1 MRRPS
6 LRRDAGVTTTEVLVI
21 SGLMVS
27 TIIAILFVFRGQLT
41 TAVTTLGNCVVSA
54 ASGDFSGCRG
64 GGSSGTSRAAVNP
77 NALPGARDSGIA
89 AGLVMAPGVGQGV
102 AAGAAGLADP
112 RFANARDQLSRFNGR
127 WSGNKPDDPSLQ
139 ERGVRLWNATSLFSS
154 NRSLNTSQDQLN
166 EMADRAHGRAQQ
178 WAQTAEAR
186 LNAGDLRGFQD
197 AMNNARRYENASN
210 RMRGNAASIMAD
222 AADQAMSEAA
232 DIRQISFETASAIG
246 NPTGYVTGK
255 VTGYVVSTAADQ
267 ILPDGRVKTVIV
279 AVSSAAAAAY
289 AGGVTPQAWQNL
301 GAAGQVGTNI
311 LGTGLSASGQ
321 AVSNAIGIA
330 DSITSVTTT
339 ASTQGLE
346 EAGWEVAT
354 NLVVHGV
361 MNTKSTKFGDADGN
375 PRSLNEYISQAPS
388 AAAIRD
394 TLENNLVPLGQLEVN
409 AQNLQALGNNAYNK
423 ATGNDK
429 RDPYSYKPLDA
440 DPAYVKTFAGHPD
453 PTEKTHPGLGQ
464 MIKDAESMGQTR
476 DMVIAKI
483 KHAEIT
489 GGTFFDRSTQLEAT
503 QLVADG
509 KAVGKTVEQ
518 HQKSAGDKAPYLPMD
533 TMESKIGAQV
543 EKAKTL
549 QERNAA
555 ADAFIANEHAIAEAI
570 AKGKVT
576 SGPPPPGDTRIKGN
590 IAYDPKTGKPF
601 VGDVDPVSNNLSK
614 PGDPVR
620 DGGSRGLGTTKELQ
634 DTSNLKSALKPK
646 NLDTTANHGHG
657 GRNPGKE
664 PLPDR
669 VIKYTPDGKV
679 QIIDGQV
686 NVLNEIRKSGS
697 AEHPSWAQ
705 QAADAAAAN
714 PGGPKVVA
722 RPTNPPTPYN
732 QRPTVGQAALANN
745 RNTIR
750 TDYVKSIQRW
760 KPSERKDRKDDA
772 GKGAKVPPRRG
783 SRPGRPPAGSGD
795 AAWMP
800 SDAGTGR
807 AWTPPPVFGVRLVS
821 LGAAGQTPAPRA
833 GGGLVPASPDDDWD
847 ANRAWGMGVNQA
859 LDEYGENWADRQI
872 LIRLKAYQRIRTFVL
887 AEFQD
892 KERID
897 IYVRWAF
904 GLLKGGP
911 YPLPSVNQTAVYE
924 RIDFQA
930 APGWRSVLDAR
941 VERGLHA
948 GLAQHYTSLA
958 MTLGGRQPYE
968 VHPAQTAVAQRL
980 IGAVGEA
987 VVRRAYFHGDT
998 WALYRQI
1005 GSALGATGDDTAAQ
1019 GFTHLRRIDQA
1030 AVAGNT
1036 ALARQLIDAIV
1047 RPAVKP
1053 ASRTGRQ
1060 EPVRLRAG

>member
-6 LRRDAGVTTTEVLVI
+6 LRRDAGATTTEVVVI
-21 SGLMVS
+21 AGVMVS
-27 TIIAILFVFRGQLT
+27 IIIGVLFVFRGKLT
-41 TAVTTLGNCVVSA
+41 TAVTSLGNCVVSA
-54 ASGDFSGCRG
+54 ASGDFGACRG
-64 GGSSGTSRAAVNP
+64 GGAGTTQAAVDP
-77 NALPGARDSGIA
+77 NALPGARGAGVA

-102 AAGAAGLADP
+102 AAGAASLTDP
-112 RFANARDQLSRFNGR
+112 RLANARDQLSRFNNR
-127 WSGNKPDDPSLQ
+127 WNGNKPDDPIWQ

-154 NRSLNTSQDQLN
+154 NRSLNASQDQLN

-210 RMRGNAASIMAD
+210 RMRGNASSIMAD

-232 DIRQISFETASAIG
+232 DIRQISFETASAIS

-267 ILPDGRVKTVIV
+267 VLPDGRVKQVIV

-330 DSITSVTTT
+330 DTLTSVTTT

-354 NLVVHGV
+354 NLIVHGV
-361 MNTKSTKFGDADGN
+361 MNTKSTKLADADGN
-375 PRSLNEYISQAPS
+375 ARSLNDYISQAPS
-388 AAAIRD
+388 ATAIREK
-394 TLENNLVPLGQLEVN
+394 LEADYVPLGQLEVN
-409 AQNLQALGNNAYNK
+409 AQNLQALGRNAYNA

-440 DPAYVKTFAGHPD
+440 DPAYVKTFNEHPD

-543 EKAKTL
+543 ENAKTF

-555 ADAFIANEHAIAEAI
+555 ADAFIANEFAIAEAI
-570 AKGKVT
+570 AKGKVV

-614 PGDPVR
+614 PGEPVR
-620 DGGSRGLGTTKELQ
+620 DGGARGLGTTKELQ
-634 DTSNLKSALKPK
+634 DTSNLKSGLKPK

-679 QIIDGQV
+679 QIIEGQV

-705 QAADAAAAN
+705 QAADAAAKN
-714 PGGPKVVA
+714 PGGPTLVA
-722 RPTNPPTPYN
+722 RPDNPPTPYN

-750 TDYVKSIQRW
+750 TTYVQSMQRW
-760 KPSERKDRKDDA
+760 RPAPRPGEKED
-772 GKGAKVPPRRG
+772 KGMGATVAPKRRLPPR
-783 SRPGRPPAGSGD
+783 RPPAGSGD
-795 AAWMP
+795 GAGLLFGAGWQAARP
-800 SDAGTGR
+800 RTAGADALR
-807 AWTPPPVFGVRLVS
+807 IRLVS
-821 LGAAGQTPAPRA
+821 QGQPAEPLA
-833 GGGLVPASPDDDWD
+833 PASPDDDWQ
-847 ANRAWGMGVNQA
+847 ANRTWGMGVNQA
-859 LDEYGENWADRQI
+859 LDEYGEHWADRQI

-887 AEFQD
+887 AEFDD
-892 KERID
+892 KDRID

-904 GLLKGGP
+904 GLEKGGP
-911 YPLPSVNQTAVYE
+911 YPIPTGNQTSIHE
-924 RIDFQA
+924 RVDFYA
-930 APGWRSVLDAR
+930 APAWRSLFDTR

-948 GLAQHYTSLA
+948 GLAQHYTLQA
-958 MTLGGRQPYE
+958 MALGRRQPYE
-968 VHPAQTAVAQRL
+968 VYAAQTAVAQWL
-980 IGAVGEA
+980 IAAVGES
-987 VVRRAYFHGDT
+987 VVRRAYFHGDV
-998 WALYRQI
+998 WGLYRQV
-1005 GSALGATGDDTAAQ
+1005 GSALGAKPEAAAAE

-1030 AVAGNT
+1030 AMAGN
-1036 ALARQLIDAIV
+1036 AAAARQLIDAIS
-1047 RPAVKP
+1047 RPVAKP
-1053 ASRTGRQ
+1053 AGGAGGHTPAG
-1060 EPVRLRAG
+1060 PRAG